1 MVAFRQAVHAKQVK
15 DTHTQIEGFGLTLE
29 SKVLA
34 WFQTLDPKS
43 KVSLECLEK
52 DFIAAFSKMGIKHN
66 VVGQIY
72 AFKQKDHE
80 IVRNCVSQLKQ
91 HIT

>member
-1 MVAFRQAVHAKQVK
+1 MATFRQAIHVEQVK
-15 DTHTQIEGFGLTLE
+15 DTHTQIEGFGLALE
-29 SKVLA
+29 SKALA
-34 WFQTLDPKS
+34 WFQMLDLES

-52 DFIAAFSKMGIKHN
+52 DFIAAFSKMGVKHN

-80 IVRNCVSQLKQ
+80 TLCTCVS
-91 HIT
+91 